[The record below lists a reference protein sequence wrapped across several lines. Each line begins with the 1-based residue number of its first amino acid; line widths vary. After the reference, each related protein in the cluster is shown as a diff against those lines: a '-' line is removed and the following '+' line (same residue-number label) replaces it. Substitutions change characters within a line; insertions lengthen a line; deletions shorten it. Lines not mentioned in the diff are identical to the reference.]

1 MLRYTFLIFLACL
14 CFLCYAENTI
24 NVLTTIT
31 TDDLYGLFNVTHG
44 DINGDSTPDLI
55 ILRGRQTYFGLAPI
69 ISVYPG
75 GNNFDFTP
83 ILSFDTSMIYNSIN
97 LSGDINGDGAND
109 LVIADSDFP
118 INYIMN
124 GRVLVYFGGSAM
136 DTIPDLTLNGNDY
149 SSLIGENQFGYDLS
163 FEDLNVD
170 GYDDLIVYSGMA
182 GDSYSGQVSVF
193 LGSDNPDTICD
204 WSVQGNINS
213 QYGWI
218 RAIGDLTGDG
228 YPEIILS
235 RYIRTQNSTGF
246 HFNPVYDVYRGG
258 VNIANVADT
267 TIVSPYAD
275 QFLTNCISVDKDF
288 NNDGKMDILITRG
301 NQDTLFCIYGSDNL
315 NMDFTFF
322 QHLNNDGSDLKSI
335 TFEDIDSNGIDDIV
349 FCRES
354 ASGNEYHTVHCSMD
368 WTGNPDL
375 ILPPPSFNGYYAYY
389 GNIGDINND
398 GLNDLAEARREVNGI
413 LELRLINFIRETPIG
428 NDIKPYTDLELS
440 NYPNPFNPETK
451 ICFNIPEESS
461 IELSVYNL
469 KGQKV
474 KTLVNEKLNS
484 GTHEIL
490 WSGKDNNNTVVASG
504 VYLYRLTANGKTIK
518 TNKCLLLK

>member
-24 NVLTTIT
+24 NVLTSIT

-69 ISVYPG
+69 ISVYLG
-75 GNNFDFTP
+75 GDNFDFTP
-83 ILSFDTSMIYNSIN
+83 VFSFDTSTTYNSIS

-109 LVIADSDFP
+109 LVVADSDFP
-118 INYIMN
+118 INGIMN
-124 GRVLVYFGGSAM
+124 GRVQVYFGGAAM

-149 SSLIGENQFGYDLS
+149 SSLIGENEFGYDLS
-163 FEDLNVD
+163 FEDINVD

-182 GDSYSGQVSVF
+182 GDSYSGQISVF

-204 WSVQGNINS
+204 WSKQGNINS
-213 QYGWI
+213 KYGRV

-235 RYIRTQNSTGF
+235 RYIQTQNSTGF

-258 VNIANVADT
+258 VNIASIPDT

-275 QFLTNCISVDKDF
+275 QFLTNCISVDKDL

-301 NQDTLFCIYGSDNL
+301 NEDSLFCIYGSDNL

-322 QHLNNDGSDLKSI
+322 QHLNNDGSDLTSI

-354 ASGNEYHTVHCSMD
+354 APYNEYYTIHCNMD
-368 WTGNPDL
+368 WTSNPDL
-375 ILPPPSFNGYYAYY
+375 ILPPSSFNGSYVYY
-389 GNIGDINND
+389 GNLGDINND
-398 GLNDLAEARREVNGI
+398 GLNDLAEARREVDEN
-413 LELRLINFIRETPIG
+413 LELRLLNFIRETPID
-428 NDIKPYTDLELS
+428 NDVNPYTELELS
-440 NYPNPFNPETK
+440 NYPNPFNPVTTIEYSL
-451 ICFNIPEESS
+451 PEESNIC
-461 IELSVYNL
+461 IEVFNI

-474 KTLVNEKLNS
+474 KQLVNAYKES
-484 GTHEIL
+484 GHHTIKWNGTDE
-490 WSGKDNNNTVVASG
+490 NNKPVGSG
-504 VYLYRLTANGKTIK
+504 VYFYKVKTEKSSLI
-518 TNKCLLLK
+518 NKMIMLK

>member
-24 NVLTTIT
+24 NVLTTLT
-31 TDDLYGLFNVTHG
+31 TEDNNHIFNVTIG
-44 DINGDSTPDLI
+44 DINGDSTPDLV
-55 ILRGRQTYFGLAPI
+55 ILKGRETDLGLDPEI
-69 ISVYPG
+69 NVYLG

-83 ILSFDTSMIYNSIN
+83 EFSFDTSSFYNKID
-97 LSGDINGDGAND
+97 LRGDINGDGAND
-109 LVIADSDFP
+109 LVVTDSDFP

-124 GRVLVYFGGSAM
+124 GRVQVYFGGAAM

-149 SSLIGENQFGYDLS
+149 SNLIGENEFGYDLS
-163 FEDLNVD
+163 FEDINVD

-204 WSVQGNINS
+204 WSRQGNINS
-213 QYGWI
+213 QYGWV

-235 RYIRTQNSTGF
+235 RYVRTQNSTGF
-246 HFNPVYDVYRGG
+246 HFKPVYDVYRGG
-258 VNIANVADT
+258 VNIANIPDT

-354 ASGNEYHTVHCSMD
+354 APYNEYYTIHCNMD

-375 ILPPPSFNGYYAYY
+375 ILPPSSFNGYYAYY
-389 GNIGDINND
+389 GIIGDINND
-398 GLNDLAEARREVNGI
+398 GLNDLAEVRGVDEYR
-413 LELRLINFIRETPIG
+413 ELRLINFIRETPIG
-428 NDIKPYTDLELS
+428 TDVNPYTDLELS
-440 NYPNPFNPETK
+440 NYPNPFNPETT
-451 ICFNIPEESS
+451 
-461 IELSVYNL
+461 IEYSLPFEGNVCIDVYNI

-474 KTLVNEKLNS
+474 KQLVNAYKENGLHTIKWN
-484 GTHEIL
+484 GTD
-490 WSGKDNNNTVVASG
+490 GNNRSVSSG
-504 VYLYRLTANGKTIK
+504 VYFYKIK
-518 TNKCLLLK
+518 TKQSSIINKMIMLK